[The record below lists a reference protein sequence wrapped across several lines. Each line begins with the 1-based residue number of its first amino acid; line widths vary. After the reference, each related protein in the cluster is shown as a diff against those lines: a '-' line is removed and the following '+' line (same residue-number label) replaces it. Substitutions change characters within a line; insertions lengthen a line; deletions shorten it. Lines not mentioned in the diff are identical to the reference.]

1 MKMLYYRDMER
12 KQFTLIAL
20 AVLLLLP
27 TGYVLGAWRWSSQ
40 NFTHVVVVAGTI
52 DAKTNF
58 IPAETFISAPS
69 YDDIVI
75 TDNLIQLTENGG
87 YYLWIILSPESDAS
101 DVYIRVMV
109 SCPVGGRVTGA
120 IETQTY
126 SVGSGSVTPVLLDN
140 IVCDGV
146 DSVRIERGGDPRW
159 VLGSSW
165 GVEYRFI
172 RVKLVFDNSL
182 LGAGSYEYFVRVEL
196 GDTL

>member
-20 AVLLLLP
+20 AALLLLP
-27 TGYVLGAWRWSSQ
+27 TGYALGAWRWSSQ

-58 IPAETFISAPS
+58 IPAEAFISAPS

-109 SCPVGGRVTGA
+109 SCPVGGSVTGA